1 MVKVN
6 KNICRTIVSCIS
18 NLLLS
23 FFVFTTLAT
32 AQDIETKVDEYIN
45 AHMKLGNFSGSVLI
59 AKGDE
64 VLVRKGYGLANI
76 EIQASNTPETKFRLG
91 SVTKQFTAM
100 AIMLLQE
107 DGLLS
112 INDPL
117 SKFIPD
123 YPDGDKI
130 TIRNLLTHTSGI
142 PNLTDFP
149 ELEKIKKIK
158 TSVEE
163 VIEIFKNEPLK
174 FTPGEKYQYSN
185 SGYTLL
191 GYIIEKVSGKT
202 YEKFLN
208 ENIFIPL
215 NMEDSGYDHY
225 NTVLLNRASGYSPG
239 KDGVVNAK
247 YIDMSI
253 PFGGGCLYST
263 VEDMY
268 LWDRA
273 LYTNKLLNESSLNEM
288 FTPFKDDY
296 GYGWYISDILNRKC
310 IRHSGGI
317 EGFTA
322 NISRYVNDDVCI
334 VVLSNFENA
343 PINDISKGLAAILF
357 EEEYELPGERDI
369 VTLDPDIYKSYVG
382 TYEFGPDN
390 LLNITIDND
399 RLFIAPPGQPE
410 VEIFPESETTFF
422 VKAFDAEITF
432 IKNEKGEVT
441 ELIFHAGGNDIPA
454 KKIK

>member
-1 MVKVN
+1 MKEVN
-6 KNICRTIVSCIS
+6 KNVWRKTLLFIS

-23 FFVFTTLAT
+23 FFVFITLAA
-32 AQDIETKVDEYIN
+32 AQDIEIKVDEYIN
-45 AHMKLGNFSGSVLI
+45 AHMKLENFSGSVLI

-64 VLVRKGYGLANI
+64 VLLRKGYGLANI
-76 EIQASNTPETKFRLG
+76 EINVPNTPKTKFRLG

-100 AIMLLQE
+100 AIMQLQE
-107 DGLLS
+107 NELLS
-112 INDPL
+112 VNDPL

-123 YPDGDKI
+123 YPNGDKI
-130 TIRNLLTHTSGI
+130 TLHHLLTHTSGI

-149 ELEKIKKIK
+149 ELENIKKTK
-158 TSVEE
+158 TPVEE
-163 VIEIFKNEPLK
+163 VIEIFKNEPLEY
-174 FTPGEKYQYSN
+174 TPGEKYQYSN

-202 YEKFLN
+202 YEEYLK
-208 ENIFIPL
+208 EYIFEPL
-215 NMEDSGYDHY
+215 NMKDSGYDHY
-225 NTVLLNRASGYSPG
+225 NVVLLNRASGYSPG

-268 LWDRA
+268 IWDRA
-273 LYTNKLLNESSLNEM
+273 LYTDKLLSESSLNEM

-296 GYGWYISDILNRKC
+296 GYGWYISDVLDRKC

-334 VVLSNFENA
+334 VLLSNFEHTS
-343 PINDISKGLAAILF
+343 ISDISKDLAAILF
-357 EEEYELPGERDI
+357 GEKYELPGEREV
-369 VTLDPDIYKSYVG
+369 VTLDPVIYKSYIG

-390 LLNITIDND
+390 FLNITIDNN

-410 VEIFPESETTFF
+410 IEIYPESETKFF
-422 VKAFDAEITF
+422 VKAFDAKITF

-441 ELIFHAGGNDIPA
+441 ELIFHAGGNEIPA

>member
-1 MVKVN
+1 MKEVN
-6 KNICRTIVSCIS
+6 KNVWRKTVIFIS

-23 FFVFTTLAT
+23 FFVFITLAS
-32 AQDIETKVDEYIN
+32 AQDIEAKVDEYLN

-59 AKGDE
+59 AKADE

-76 EIQASNTPETKFRLG
+76 EIDVPNTPKTKFRLG

-100 AIMLLQE
+100 AILQLQE
-107 DGLLS
+107 DELLS
-112 INDPL
+112 VNDPL

-130 TIRNLLTHTSGI
+130 TIHHLLTHTSGI

-158 TSVEE
+158 TPVEE
-163 VIEIFKNEPLK
+163 IIEIFKNEPLE
-174 FTPGEKYQYSN
+174 FSPGEKFQYSN

-191 GYIIEKVSGKT
+191 GFIIEKASGKT
-202 YEKFLN
+202 YEEYLK

-215 NMEDSGYDHY
+215 NMKDSGYDHH

-239 KDGVVNAK
+239 KDGIVNDK

-263 VEDMY
+263 IEDMY
-268 LWDRA
+268 IWDRA
-273 LYTNKLLNESSLNEM
+273 LYTDKLLSENSLNEM
-288 FTPFKDDY
+288 FTPFEDDY
-296 GYGWYISDILNRKC
+296 GYGWYISDIHNRKC

-322 NISRYVNDDVCI
+322 NISRYVNDDVCV
-334 VVLSNFENA
+334 VVLSNFEH
-343 PINDISKGLAAILF
+343 
-357 EEEYELPGERDI
+357 
-369 VTLDPDIYKSYVG
+369 
-382 TYEFGPDN
+382 
-390 LLNITIDND
+390 
-399 RLFIAPPGQPE
+399 
-410 VEIFPESETTFF
+410 IFYTNF
-422 VKAFDAEITF
+422 
-432 IKNEKGEVT
+432 
-441 ELIFHAGGNDIPA
+441 
-454 KKIK
+454 